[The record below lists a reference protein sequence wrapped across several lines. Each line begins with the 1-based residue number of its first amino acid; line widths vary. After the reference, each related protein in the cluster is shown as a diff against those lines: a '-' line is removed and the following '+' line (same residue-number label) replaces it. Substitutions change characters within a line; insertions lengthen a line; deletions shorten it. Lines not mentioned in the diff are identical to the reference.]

1 MRETYNDDR
10 RLVRRLINGD
20 ERAFDAFVD
29 EYYPRLYRF
38 AYSRL
43 GGAEDAAQ
51 DVVQNTFVNVIRKID
66 SYRGE
71 AALFTWLCTFC
82 RFEIASHWRRLGR
95 RAPEIEYVE
104 DSPGARAALES
115 LVAIEGGPTAR
126 FEREELARL
135 VWAVLDHLPI
145 RYGNALHWKYIHG
158 LTVREIASRLG
169 STTKAAESLLTRAR
183 QAFRDGF
190 TAVAGGS
197 GP

>member
-1 MRETYNDDR
+1 VRETYNEDR
-10 RLVRRLINGD
+10 RLVRRLVRGD

-43 GGAEDAAQ
+43 GDAADAAQ
-51 DVVQNTFVNVIRKID
+51 DVVQTTFINVIRKID

-82 RFEIASHWRRLGR
+82 RFEIAAHRRRLGR
-95 RAPEIEYVE
+95 RAPELELVE
-104 DSPGARAALES
+104 DSPNARAALET
-115 LVAIEGGPTAR
+115 LAALEVNPLTL

-158 LTVREIASRLG
+158 LSVREIAARLD

-190 TAVAGGS
+190 TAVAGDS
-197 GP
+197 EP